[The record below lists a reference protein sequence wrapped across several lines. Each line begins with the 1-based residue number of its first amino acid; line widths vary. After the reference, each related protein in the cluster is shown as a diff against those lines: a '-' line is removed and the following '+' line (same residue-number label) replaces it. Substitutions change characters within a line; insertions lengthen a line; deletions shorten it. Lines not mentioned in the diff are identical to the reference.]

1 MNMPTVWQ
9 VLLWMDC
16 FEQIKVCNA
25 HLFFVCSRWII
36 RQLKRIE
43 YPWPYLVHILAIF
56 LGGHILAISWPYF
69 GSTGKRYYIIIYK
82 LHSKLREYKLLDTV
96 SNALGATVPGT
107 KEILQVTQNER
118 KCKIFFLLYS
128 SFGHLLATFSRKETK
143 KGCRTTPLKH
153 FCNSSSKQ
161 PIHSGTRHT
170 VGIFIQTQF
179 NVLVEH
185 RLGLMTAHTHHLLD
199 AELL

>member
-25 HLFFVCSRWII
+25 HLFFVCSRRII

-43 YPWPYLVHILAIF
+43 YPWPYFGHILAIF

-69 GSTGKRYYIIIYK
+69 GSTGKHYYIIIYK

-107 KEILQVTQNER
+107 KKTLKV
-118 KCKIFFLLYS
+118 FFY
-128 SFGHLLATFSRKETK
+128 
-143 KGCRTTPLKH
+143 
-153 FCNSSSKQ
+153 
-161 PIHSGTRHT
+161 IY
-170 VGIFIQTQF
+170 
-179 NVLVEH
+179 
-185 RLGLMTAHTHHLLD
+185 
-199 AELL
+199 